1 MVALSGDLGT
11 VVGMSKM
18 DKYTSKTRNQL
29 RVGDFVTVTAHKS
42 KGGHWCL
49 YPRGEVVKT
58 QTFVGVVLHKQ
69 SRTSRAFGG
78 VHLAAL
84 SVVGG
89 DVCTQAVYVNDNS
102 YDAPEFRA
110 VVVEL
115 LSAAER
121 EALAACVW
129 SHRFRFVKERKPRG
143 KVLAFSDF
151 GASFW
156 CGLGAVGSLPAGE
169 VFASMWS
176 DWSGSFDELRETA
189 EALAS

>member
-1 MVALSGDLGT
+1 MN
-11 VVGMSKM
+11 
-18 DKYTSKTRNQL
+18 KTRNQL

-49 YPRGEVVKT
+49 YPHGEVAET
-58 QTFVGVVLHKQ
+58 RTFVGFVWHKQ
-69 SRTSRAFGG
+69 SRTSRALGG
-78 VHLAAL
+78 VHLIAL

-89 DVCTQAVYVNDNS
+89 DVCMQAVYVNDNTS
-102 YDAPEFRA
+102 NAPEFRA

-115 LSAAER
+115 LSAVER
-121 EALAACVW
+121 EVLAASVW
-129 SHRFRFVKERKPRG
+129 QHRFIFAKERKPRS

-169 VFASMWS
+169 VFSSMWS

-189 EALAS
+189 EALAA